1 MIVTR
6 APQVMLK
13 RMSSISYDFRV
24 NLHCSEGMVG
34 GRLYLQRLYHSP
46 LISVYYLYL
55 YIVEFVLVLNIH
67 EIFANGC

>member
-13 RMSSISYDFRV
+13 RMSSISYDFR
-24 NLHCSEGMVG
+24 SEGMVG

-46 LISVYYLYL
+46 LM
-55 YIVEFVLVLNIH
+55 LVLY
-67 EIFANGC
+67 